1 MFFDKREDKATQ
13 HEKLIQELSIRMEQ
27 LDREIDTL
35 LKELKVTPDQL
46 STFIQEKD
54 NFTEDNWLQLQEQR
68 RKLDEKLLCEL
79 KNVSDPLKTKKNYEG
94 RVIGSNWIH
103 VR

>member
-1 MFFDKREDKATQ
+1 MFFDKREDKATH

-54 NFTEDNWLQLQEQR
+54 NFTEENWSQLQEQR

>member
-54 NFTEDNWLQLQEQR
+54 NFTEENWSQLQEQR